1 MRDADGKFPSSFIA
15 VSMSIIAALLAE
27 MPTAFAQKCSDRN
40 PLLALDVLQEV
51 LRSCSSHDAFEAVG
65 YKYGYDI
72 IPKATSVADERAIPV
87 LQEIAKSPRNS
98 DCFWGRAPEA
108 RQALAKLGDEAVIR
122 SIRESWNRA
131 NPMMRASLGE
141 LGDDWAL
148 MSLVAFLIDHV
159 NDPAMHIQQGP
170 ADGPVDLRGWILESI
185 RDIARRHRVLDL
197 PVAADYSPEGI
208 LLWKTW
214 LESHKWRT
222 LSEPVFKHV
231 SDPYLRCLARKVEW
245 GYPDA
250 ILDIATFGGN
260 SAEPILREFPRPSP
274 GEPMGARS
282 LFPEIVGQEEG
293 RPSRDREIQGNLQA
307 ALGLLG
313 DRAMLDQTAEEIN
326 EFPIHFEYFPY
337 EGLRKLRFIGGRHAA
352 EILIAAL
359 GAHNRM
365 AQVPEQFLATC
376 IHDSTPVDASDRLRE
391 SIRKSCEERDFF
403 WEVRR
408 YNGWMMDALA
418 RMIKDPPLPP
428 GTPASAENIQTWKV
442 WWLKH
447 RDSAEFIK
455 PVRQSFE

>member
-1 MRDADGKFPSSFIA
+1 MRDAGGKFPANFIA
-15 VSMSIIAALLAE
+15 VSTSIIAALLVV
-27 MPTAFAQKCSDRN
+27 MPSAFAQRCSDRN
-40 PLLALDVLQEV
+40 PQLAVDVLQEV
-51 LRSCSSHDAFEAVG
+51 LRSCSSHDAFETVG

-72 IPKATSVADERAIPV
+72 IARAASVAGERAIPV

-108 RQALAKLGDEAVIR
+108 RQALAKLGDEAAVR
-122 SIRESWNRA
+122 SIRESWNHT
-131 NPMMRASLGE
+131 NPMLRGNVGE

-148 MSLVAFLIDHV
+148 TTQVEYLIDHV
-159 NDPAMHIQQGP
+159 NDPAMHIQHGP
-170 ADGPVDLRGWILESI
+170 TDGPEDLRGWLLESI

-214 LESHKWRT
+214 LESHKWRA
-222 LSEPVFKHV
+222 LSEPVYKHV
-231 SDPYLRCLARKVEW
+231 SDAYLRCLARRVEW
-245 GYPDA
+245 EYPDA
-250 ILDIATFGGN
+250 ILDIATFGGP
-260 SAEPILREFPRPSP
+260 AAGLILRDFPRPSP

-282 LFPEIVGQEEG
+282 LFPEIVDQEEG
-293 RPSRDREIQGNLQA
+293 RPRRNREIQGNLQA

-313 DRAMLDQTAEEIN
+313 DRQMLGQIASEIN
-326 EFPIHFEYFPY
+326 EFPIHFDYVPY
-337 EGLRKLRFIGGRHAA
+337 EGLRKLEFIGDKPAV

-365 AQVPEQFLATC
+365 AQLPEQAMATC
-376 IHDSTPVDASDRLRE
+376 VHDSTPTDASDRLRE

-428 GTPASAENIQTWKV
+428 RTAATAENIQTWKV
-442 WWLKH
+442 WWAKH
-447 RDSAEFIK
+447 KDSAEFIK
-455 PVRQSFE
+455 PARQSFE